1 MVILDDVVFE
11 GNIFHRRAA
20 AVHVVRGNDTVAVA
34 AEGVAAQFH
43 VADLFVFVRL
53 YVDAGA
59 RVGAVGVLEDG
70 VEDFDALAVGNGDAL
85 AAVVIG
91 VHLIEGDVLGLN
103 VAAAA
108 LADVEAVTP
117 VFF

>member
-1 MVILDDVVFE
+1 M
-11 GNIFHRRAA
+11 
-20 AVHVVRGNDTVAVA
+20 
-34 AEGVAAQFH
+34 
-43 VADLFVFVRL
+43 FVFVRL
-53 YVDAGA
+53 DVDAGA

-91 VHLIEGDVLGLN
+91 VHLIEGDVLGFN